1 MPAHQIQMLF
11 LGLAAILVLARVLGL
26 LAARLGQP
34 PVIGEIIA
42 GIAMGPSL
50 LDGRIA
56 STLFPNDVR
65 PLLVSLADVGLALF
79 MFIVGCELEHATV
92 IERKL
97 MPVSVS
103 VGSTAL
109 PFLLG
114 SGLGLYLYSAHNH
127 GSRLGFVLFFAAAM
141 SVTAFPVLAR
151 ILSDR
156 RMTHTRLGAV
166 ALASAAISDLL
177 AWSLLAVAVTV
188 SGGGSGQWRTLLL
201 PVFVAVMFLLVRPQL
216 SRLVAIW
223 RRRGKPSAEL
233 LVPVVV
239 GLFLSSWAAEWMGV
253 HFIFGAFL
261 MGAIMPRDG
270 LNGIRRQIV
279 GRIEPV
285 TTLVLLPIYF
295 IVAGFKVDLSGLAAT
310 AWGELGL
317 ILLVAI
323 LGKTVG
329 AYLGARVRGAPNRDA
344 AVLATLMNTRG
355 LTELVILSVGLQLGF
370 LDGQLY
376 SLMVVMAVMTTAMAG
391 PLLAWLYP
399 RRQVERDIAE
409 LAAAANDGFVEQG
422 QANSA

>member
-1 MPAHQIQMLF
+1 VPAHQIQALF

-26 LAARLGQP
+26 IAARLGQP

-50 LDGRIA
+50 FDGQIA
-56 STLFPNDVR
+56 STLFPDDIR
-65 PLLVSLADVGLALF
+65 PLLASLANVGLALF

-92 IERKL
+92 VERKL
-97 MPVSVS
+97 MPISVAI
-103 VGSTAL
+103 GSTAL
-109 PFLLG
+109 PLLLG

-127 GSRLGFVLFFAAAM
+127 GSRLGFVLFFAVAM

-156 RMTHTRLGAV
+156 NMTSTRVGAV
-166 ALASAAISDLL
+166 ALASAAISDVL

-188 SGGGSGQWRTLLL
+188 SSGGSGQWRTLLL
-201 PVFVAVMFLLVRPQL
+201 PAFVVVMFLVVRPL
-216 SRLVAIW
+216 LARLVVV
-223 RRRGKPSAEL
+223 RTSRGKPLPEL

-270 LNGIRRQIV
+270 LNGAGRQLA

-285 TTLVLLPIYF
+285 TTLVLLPIFF
-295 IVAGFKVDLSGLAAT
+295 IVAGFKVDLSDLGAA
-310 AWGELGL
+310 AWGELAL
-317 ILLVAI
+317 IMLVAI

-329 AYLGARVRGAPNRDA
+329 AYLGARVQGAPSREA

-376 SLMVVMAVMTTAMAG
+376 SLMVVMAVITTTMAG

-399 RRQVERDIAE
+399 RRQVEEDVAE
-409 LAAAANDGFVEQG
+409 LAAAA
-422 QANSA
+422 SPS

>member
-1 MPAHQIQMLF
+1 MPTQQIQALF

-26 LAARLGQP
+26 IAARLGQP

-50 LDGRIA
+50 FGGHIA
-56 STLFPNDVR
+56 STLFPDDIR
-65 PLLVSLADVGLALF
+65 PLLASLANVGLALF

-92 IERKL
+92 VERKL
-97 MPVSVS
+97 MPISVA

-114 SGLGLYLYSAHNH
+114 SGLGLYLYSAHSH
-127 GSRLGFVLFFAAAM
+127 SGGDHSAHGPGSRLGFVLFFAASM

-156 RMTHTRLGAV
+156 NMTATRVGAL
-166 ALASAAISDLL
+166 ALASAAISDVL

-201 PVFVAVMFLLVRPQL
+201 PVFVAAMFGVVRPLL
-216 SRLVAIW
+216 SRLVAIQG
-223 RRRGKPSAEL
+223 RRGRPPAEL

-239 GLFLSSWAAEWMGV
+239 GLLLSCWATEWMGV

-270 LNGIRRQIV
+270 LNGARPQIV

-295 IVAGFKVDLSGLAAT
+295 IVAGFKVDLSDLGAA
-310 AWGELGL
+310 AWGELAL
-317 ILLVAI
+317 IMLVAI

-329 AYLGARVRGAPNRDA
+329 AYLGARLQGAPNRDA
-344 AVLATLMNTRG
+344 RVLATLMNTRG

-376 SLMVVMAVMTTAMAG
+376 SLMVVMAVITTTMAG

-399 RRQVERDIAE
+399 RRQVEEDVAA
-409 LAAAANDGFVEQG
+409 LAAAANP
-422 QANSA
+422 S

>member
-1 MPAHQIQMLF
+1 MPAHQIQALF
-11 LGLAAILVLARVLGL
+11 LGLAAILVLARLLGR

-34 PVIGEIIA
+34 PVIGEILA

-50 LDGRIA
+50 LHGHIA
-56 STLFPNDVR
+56 STLFPNDIR
-65 PLLVSLADVGLALF
+65 PLLSSLADVGLALF
-79 MFIVGCELEHATV
+79 MFMVGCELEHTAV
-92 IERKL
+92 AERKL
-97 MPVSVS
+97 MPISVA
-103 VGSTAL
+103 VGSTTL
-109 PFLLG
+109 PFLFG

-127 GSRLGFVLFFAAAM
+127 GSRIGFVLFFAAAM

-156 RMTHTRLGAV
+156 NMTQTRLGAV
-166 ALASAAISDLL
+166 ALASAAISDVL

-201 PVFVAVMFLLVRPQL
+201 PVFVAVMFLLVRPL
-216 SRLVAIW
+216 LGWLVAF
-223 RRRGKPSAEL
+223 RSSRGTSSAEL

-270 LNGIRRQIV
+270 LAGVQRQIV

-285 TTLVLLPIYF
+285 ATLVLLPIFF
-295 IVAGFKVDLSGLAAT
+295 IVAGFNVDLSDLGAA
-310 AWGELGL
+310 AWGELAL
-317 ILLVAI
+317 IMLVAI
-323 LGKTVG
+323 LGKTLG
-329 AYLGARVRGAPNRDA
+329 AYLGARVQGASNRDA

-376 SLMVVMAVMTTAMAG
+376 SLMVVMAVITTTMAG

-399 RRQVERDIAE
+399 RRQVEEDLAE
-409 LAAAANDGFVEQG
+409 LSAAA
-422 QANSA
+422 SPS